1 MAQIIN
7 YNEAKKKVLDEKVN
21 KTKNERCNDILKNL
35 KEKREDFNT
44 EIITRTAE
52 DILKALGFYN
62 KRMSTPIIKISE
74 AFGVKPYKVSP
85 NDNNIEGQLFINGTT
100 KDLYGQD
107 KVIVVNKKND
117 LYFNRFVVARQ
128 LAVFLFNFKEKE
140 EYKDKKNVF
149 IDTYYSEEYC
159 KNYERF
165 ATEILMPIK
174 MFVKQYN
181 IAVEEF
187 HNHMFIIIYLSRYF
201 EVPEYLVER
210 RIYELTH

>member
-7 YNEAKKKVLDEKVN
+7 YNEAKNRMIKEKSI
-21 KTKNERCNDILKNL
+21 KTENERCNNILKNL

-44 EIITRTAE
+44 EIITRAAE

-62 KRMSTPIIKISE
+62 KRMSTPIIKIAK
-74 AFGVKPYKVSP
+74 AFGVEPYKVKP

-107 KVIVVNKKND
+107 RVIVVNKKND
-117 LYFNRFVVARQ
+117 LYFNRFVIARQ
-128 LAVFLFNFKEKE
+128 LAVFLFNFKEQQ
-140 EYKDKKNVF
+140 EYKNKQNVF
-149 IDTYYSEEYC
+149 IVTYYSEEYC
-159 KNYERF
+159 KDYERF

-174 MFVKQYN
+174 MFVRVYN
-181 IAVEEF
+181 IAVEVY
-187 HNHMFIIIYLSRYF
+187 HKHMFIIKYLSRYF